1 MSAVPVL
8 TKRNID
14 LKVMAQKAM
23 QQLLNTAGGLWEKY
37 STNGIMPASDLA
49 VVIAKPSDTD
59 VYDRPGIAGLFDR
72 EALGKAYTDSL
83 VNGEAAG
90 VTMNSKIQSD
100 MLSSMQQGMILRYT
114 TRIRSN
120 CAVLSRRKSIA
131 ASDIDITSAVE
142 LV

>member
-1 MSAVPVL
+1 MSDVPIL
-8 TKRNID
+8 DKRNID
-14 LKVMAQKAM
+14 LKVMAQKAT

-37 STNGIMPASDLA
+37 STNGVLPGSDLA

-59 VYDRPGIAGLFDR
+59 VYDRAAIANLFDR
-72 EALGKAYTDSL
+72 EALGKTYTDSL
-83 VNGEAAG
+83 TGGQAAN

-120 CAVLSRRKSIA
+120 CAALSRRKSIA
-131 ASDIDITSAVE
+131 ASDIDINSAVG
-142 LV
+142 LT